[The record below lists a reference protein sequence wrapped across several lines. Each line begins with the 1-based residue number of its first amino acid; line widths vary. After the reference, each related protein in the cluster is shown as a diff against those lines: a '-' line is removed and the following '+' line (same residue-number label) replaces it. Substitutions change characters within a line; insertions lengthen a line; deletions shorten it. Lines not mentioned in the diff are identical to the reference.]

1 MTTNVC
7 YYCWLLPND
16 NGGWKLAQTSLQSRP
31 LMPEPSV
38 NKLLAKP
45 KYLRNQIDLQFEL
58 LLKELFLEELF
69 LKEPFSQRIT
79 SQSIYQQPEH
89 LT

>member
-1 MTTNVC
+1 
-7 YYCWLLPND
+7 
-16 NGGWKLAQTSLQSRP
+16 
-31 LMPEPSV
+31 MPEPSV